1 MILRTV
7 DVERLIPGDHAAR
20 AIWELVGKLDL
31 SRYYEGIRAV
41 EGVAGRTAL
50 DPQVLISLWVY
61 AYSDGVGAARE
72 VSRLCETDPAYQW
85 LTGME
90 PINHHS
96 LSDFRV
102 EHKAALDGLF
112 VQVLGVLSAEG
123 LVTLQRVT
131 QDGTKIKA
139 NASGKSFRRR
149 NRIRE
154 HLRLARRQVR
164 EMGDPAAEEVTLRRR
179 KAQER
184 AAQEREKRLEQ
195 ALREVEQLQLDKGAE
210 ARVSMTDPEARVM
223 KQPDGG
229 FAPSYNTQINTDAK
243 AGVIVAVDVTKA
255 GNDFDQ
261 LVAGMDQVKENLG
274 CEPLQVV
281 TDGGYI
287 SNENILAMNDKGIDF
302 VGPAGDG
309 GDGWMS
315 RLKALGIAEEFYPEY
330 FRYDEA
336 NDIFICPQG
345 KALKHQ
351 ARDERVGRTNHR
363 YQAKTSDCCD
373 CPFKTKCCPKSKKG
387 RVIVRGVDHPVVA
400 DFHARMQSPGAKEIY
415 KIRGRVAEFSNA
427 WIKEKIGLRQ
437 FRVRGLVKVRT
448 EAVWACLTYNIQQ
461 WIRLCWKPK
470 LAGAAIG

>member
-1 MILRTV
+1 MLRTV
-7 DVERLIPGDHAAR
+7 DVERLIPQEHPAR
-20 AIWELVGKLDL
+20 AIWELVGNLDL

-102 EHKAALDGLF
+102 EHKEALDGLF

-139 NASGKSFRRR
+139 NASGKSFRRK

-154 HLRLARRQVR
+154 HLELARRQVR
-164 EMGDPAAEEVTLRRR
+164 AMGDPAAEEVTLRRK

-184 AAQEREKRLEQ
+184 AAREREKRLEQ
-195 ALREVEQLQLDKGAE
+195 ALREVEQLQLEKGAE
-210 ARVSMTDPEARVM
+210 ARASMTDPEARVM
-223 KQPDGG
+223 KQSDGG
-229 FAPSYNTQINTDAK
+229 FAPSYNTQINTDAQ
-243 AGVIVAVDVTKA
+243 AGVIVAVDITKA
-255 GNDFDQ
+255 GNDIDQ

-274 CEPLQVV
+274 HEPLQVIA
-281 TDGGYI
+281 DGGYV
-287 SNENILAMNDKGIDF
+287 SNENILAMNDRKIDF
-302 VGPAGDG
+302 VGPAGE
-309 GDGWMS
+309 GDDRWMS
-315 RLKALGIAEEFYPEY
+315 RLKALGITEEFYPGH
-330 FRYDEA
+330 FRYDETH
-336 NDIFICPQG
+336 DVYICPQG
-345 KALKHQ
+345 KVLNRQ
-351 ARDERVGRTNHR
+351 ARDERVGRTNYR
-363 YQAKTSDCCD
+363 YQAKTSDCRD

-387 RVIVRGVDHPVVA
+387 RVIVRGVDNPVVA
-400 DFHARMQSPGAKEIY
+400 DFHARMQSAEVKEIY
-415 KIRGRVAEFSNA
+415 RIRSQVAEFSNA

-437 FRVRGLVKVRT
+437 FRVRGLFKAKM
-448 EAVWACLTYNIQQ
+448 EAVWACLTYNVQQ